1 MNKNKGGIIL
11 IIFVFISVIIALLSS
26 FLMPASNRWIPFFIL
41 SSLYCLIA
49 IIGLVIIKMNQ
60 SKLIKQFSSYIQITF
75 KFKPIKQVMKE
86 LIAQKVINNK
96 DEFIVESEKEKEFI
110 SFEGCEIAF
119 FPQIKR
125 NHLYLKI
132 IIIDTV
138 TPKNGIVYN
147 LDNNFYNFLNEN
159 KNLLKNQE
167 LFDYFQSN
175 TIHFLKLLIKYNS
188 HLQKIST
195 LIKEGKV

>member
-1 MNKNKGGIIL
+1 M
-11 IIFVFISVIIALLSS
+11 
-26 FLMPASNRWIPFFIL
+26 
-41 SSLYCLIA
+41 
-49 IIGLVIIKMNQ
+49 
-60 SKLIKQFSSYIQITF
+60 
-75 KFKPIKQVMKE
+75 
-86 LIAQKVINNK
+86 
-96 DEFIVESEKEKEFI
+96 
-110 SFEGCEIAF
+110 
-119 FPQIKR
+119 
-125 NHLYLKI
+125 YLKI